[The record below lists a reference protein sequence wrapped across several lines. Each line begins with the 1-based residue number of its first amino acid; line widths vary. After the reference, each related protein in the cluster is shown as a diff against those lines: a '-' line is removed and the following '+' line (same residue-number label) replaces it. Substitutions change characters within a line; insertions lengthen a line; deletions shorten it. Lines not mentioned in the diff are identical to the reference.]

1 MMPTFQMM
9 KISTGK
15 WWRLQQASSEQGT
28 FTVLAADHRGP
39 LRVALA
45 ERAGKEPSD
54 DDLSRLKQDMV
65 RKLAPATTAVLLDH
79 ETGAGPCIT
88 SGALPGR
95 TALLMAMDN
104 GSSEDPAL
112 ADMSLVKGWSVEQCA
127 SIGSAGVKLLAFYHP
142 DSPSAGKV
150 EGLIS
155 EVAEACK
162 QADLPFYL
170 EPLSYVPGV
179 PGQRLSSAERRRV
192 VVESARRLVPLGAD
206 ILKAEFPLDVDE
218 QPDEAEWLEACQE
231 LTSTCPVPWVLLS
244 AGVGYET
251 FLKQTEIACRAGASG
266 VIVGRAVWNEAVTLD
281 VPMRNEF
288 LSGLGLDR
296 MRTLRDAS
304 ESGRSFRDLLTV
316 A

>member
-1 MMPTFQMM
+1 MK
-9 KISTGK
+9 KISIGK
-15 WWRLQQASSEQGT
+15 WRRLQQASSEQGT

-45 ERAGKEPSD
+45 ERTGKEPSD

-65 RKLAPATTAVLLDH
+65 RELASATTAVLLDH

-127 SIGSAGVKLLAFYHP
+127 AIGAAGVKLLAFYHP
-142 DSPSAGKV
+142 DSPSAGKT

-162 QADLPFYL
+162 RADLLFYL
-170 EPLSYVPGV
+170 EPLSYVPGA

-192 VVESARRLVPLGAD
+192 VIESARRLVPLGAD
-206 ILKAEFPLDVDE
+206 TLKAEFPLDVDE
-218 QPDEAEWLEACQE
+218 QPDEAEWQVE
-231 LTSTCPVPWVLLS
+231 
-244 AGVGYET
+244 
-251 FLKQTEIACRAGASG
+251 
-266 VIVGRAVWNEAVTLD
+266 
-281 VPMRNEF
+281 
-288 LSGLGLDR
+288 
-296 MRTLRDAS
+296 LRDS
-304 ESGRSFRDLLTV
+304 SHSDGRRGVLRTPGGWQGHTRWEGIGGRQGRGGVSPPSGAIGGGTPPLP
-316 A
+316 